1 MAPGCGAMVTEDSR
15 ESKAEEQKLERR
27 LAMELEE

>member
-1 MAPGCGAMVTEDSR
+1 MVTEDSR